1 MPASTPIYSFPYPCP
16 DERVSAMDFLNLAN
30 AIDAKMAEVR
40 DDMIF
45 ALNRPNVDL
54 DVAGTQGIPPGV
66 VTVLTT
72 ADSTYTIAVAGVWV
86 VFVEVISTGAAPATV
101 TYQRAAVR
109 QNAVVRFLF
118 SQDSESNIAAACPP
132 VCVIVAAAGDVI
144 TSTFQYTGTG
154 TYTVQTKLSAKLLC
168 RIP

>member
-1 MPASTPIYSFPYPCP
+1 MPASTPIFALPYPCQ
-16 DERVSAMDFLNLAN
+16 DEVVTANDFLNLAN
-30 AIDAKMAEVR
+30 AIDAKLLQVNA
-40 DDMIF
+40 DMVF

-54 DVAGTQGIPPGV
+54 NTSDTQAIPPGV

-72 ADSTYTIAVAGVWV
+72 ADSAYTVSTAGVYV
-86 VFVEVISTGAAPATV
+86 VFVEVVSTGAAPATV
-101 TYQRAAVR
+101 TYQRAQVR
-109 QNAVVRFLF
+109 QNAVVRFSF
-118 SQDSESNIAAACPP
+118 SQDSESNIAMACSP
-132 VCVIVAAAGDVI
+132 VCVIIAAAGDVI